1 MINNKMIEVKQ
12 DLDSIGYDTGI
23 EVKVIPENFDAS
35 DKFCKITSSQLDYI
49 MTDESSINKENI
61 LIAFLYISSYIFIRP
76 RDKNNN
82 EVLHNP
88 KDKPEAFYKSIESMS
103 KELSMSKDT
112 IIKSIE
118 CLISSNS
125 NKKPLL
131 VKREVG
137 SIKSDEDKTPRNV
150 PNIYVL
156 NRNGYEQEIEWAI
169 AKMMEVYNVSSFGEL
184 KVKRGKNVKSDSE

>member
-1 MINNKMIEVKQ
+1 
-12 DLDSIGYDTGI
+12 
-23 EVKVIPENFDAS
+23 
-35 DKFCKITSSQLDYI
+35 

-125 NKKPLL
+125 NKRPLL

-137 SIKSDEDKTPRNV
+137 SIKSDEDKPPRNV

>member
-1 MINNKMIEVKQ
+1 
-12 DLDSIGYDTGI
+12 
-23 EVKVIPENFDAS
+23 
-35 DKFCKITSSQLDYI
+35 
-49 MTDESSINKENI
+49 
-61 LIAFLYISSYIFIRP
+61 
-76 RDKNNN
+76 
-82 EVLHNP
+82 
-88 KDKPEAFYKSIESMS
+88 MS

-118 CLISSNS
+118 CLISSSN

-131 VKREVG
+131 VKKEVG
-137 SIKSDEDKTPRNV
+137 SIKSDEDKPPRNV

-156 NRNGYEQEIEWAI
+156 NRDGYEQEIEWAI